1 MQDVIDTLQNLN
13 TSKASGPD
21 NINPTLLK
29 QPTTELSKPLADLFN
44 FSLQQSSVP
53 QQWKIANVTPVHK
66 KGATNIISNYR
77 PISLLSVLG
86 KCMEKCVFKHI
97 YNFLHTNNILTPHQ
111 SGFRPNDST
120 VNQLLYI

>member
-21 NINPTLLK
+21 NINPTLFK
-29 QPTTELSKPLADLFN
+29 QATTELSLAHLFN

-66 KGATNIISNYR
+66 KRATNIISNY
-77 PISLLSVLG
+77 
-86 KCMEKCVFKHI
+86 
-97 YNFLHTNNILTPHQ
+97 
-111 SGFRPNDST
+111 
-120 VNQLLYI
+120 